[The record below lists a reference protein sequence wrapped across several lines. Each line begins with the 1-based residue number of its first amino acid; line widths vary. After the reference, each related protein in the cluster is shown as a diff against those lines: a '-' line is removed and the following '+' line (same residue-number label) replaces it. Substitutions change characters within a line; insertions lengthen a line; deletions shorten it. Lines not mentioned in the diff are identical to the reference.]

1 VTVDD
6 PVRALAQFYSG
17 EAAVYERI
25 WAGALHPI
33 SSALLERLPL
43 AGARRVLD
51 VGTGVGTLLPTLR
64 AAAPKATV
72 VGADRSPGMI
82 GRAPADYPKVIA
94 DAARLPFATGAFDVV
109 VSAFMLFHLPDPLAG
124 LRAMRRVLAPDGALG
139 ITTWG
144 AATVTPA
151 LDLWNTEL
159 DRHGAPEDPPPVN
172 NQGLIDT
179 PEKLAAMV
187 REAGFGEVAI
197 GPVPFEYRPGREQF
211 VEHRITLGQTA
222 RRLAGLAPEVREEF
236 LRVVRTRLDTLDDED
251 FVTRRDVVAGVARP
265 SAD

>member
-6 PVRALAQFYSG
+6 PVRALATFYSG
-17 EAAVYERI
+17 EAATYERL
-25 WAGALHPI
+25 WAGELHPV
-33 SSALLERLPL
+33 SRGLLERLPL

-64 AAAPKATV
+64 AAAPTATV

-82 GRAPADYPKVIA
+82 GRAPADFPRVIA

-109 VSAFMLFHLPDPLAG
+109 VSAFMLFHLPDPVAG
-124 LRAMRRVLAPDGALG
+124 LRAMRRVLAPGGALG

-144 AATVTPA
+144 IATGTPA
-151 LDLWNTEL
+151 LDLWNAEL

-172 NQGLIDT
+172 NQDLIDT
-179 PEKLAAMV
+179 PEKLTAML
-187 REAGFGEVAI
+187 REAGFGEVAVS
-197 GPVPFEYRPGREQF
+197 PVPFTYRPGRERF
-211 VEHRITLGQTA
+211 VEHRVTLGQTA
-222 RRLAGLAPEVREEF
+222 RRLATLAPAVREEF
-236 LRVVRTRLDTLDDED
+236 LRAVRARLDMLDDED